1 MWNKQV
7 NLKKLNFVLN
17 EMLKKYTVILW
28 TNWVKQIN
36 G

>member
-7 NLKKLNFVLN
+7 NLNIIFLN
-17 EMLKKYTVILW
+17 EMLKKYTVIQW